1 MLLLKRRNVPMIM
14 NPGIW
19 AFLSGGRDG
28 NERYLTTAYREIGEE
43 TSIGK
48 ESLRML
54 YKEKRLLKE
63 DRKGIKWHNWL
74 FIFHSNTRKV
84 KLDYENSAY
93 RWATMREI
101 EKEINYTNVFI
112 NRKALEAKIRRYLWT
127 KKR

>member
-1 MLLLKRRNVPMIM
+1 MLLLKRRNVPVIM

-28 NERYLTTAYREIGEE
+28 NERYITTAYREIKEE
-43 TSIGK
+43 SDIGRK
-48 ESLRML
+48 SLKLL

-74 FIFHSNTRKV
+74 FIFHSDTRKV

-127 KKR
+127 GRR